1 MQYESRSVFK
11 PLTGTGQSENR
22 TFTSASAQS
31 SVLRSGVYAISADQT
46 CFIRLGTNPT
56 AVGTDFRLPA
66 NTLLYI
72 QVDAGEKIGVIRD
85 TTDGTLN
92 ISLQR

>member
-1 MQYESRSVFK
+1 MQYESRSVYH

-22 TFTSASAQS
+22 TFTSSSAQS
-31 SVLRSGVYAISADQT
+31 NALRAGVYAVSADQT
-46 CFIRLGTNPT
+46 CFIRLGSNPT
-56 AVGTDFRLPA
+56 AVTTDFRLPA

-72 QVDAGEKIGVIRD
+72 QVDANEKIAVIRD

-92 ISLQR
+92 ICLQR

>member
-1 MQYESRSVFK
+1 MNYESRSVYH

-22 TFTSASAQS
+22 TFTSASSQS
-31 SVLRSGVYAISADQT
+31 SALRPGIYAISADQT
-46 CFIRLGTNPT
+46 CYIRLGTNPT
-56 AVGTDFRLPA
+56 AVTTDFRLPS

-72 QVDAGEKIGVIRD
+72 QVDANERIAVIRE

-92 ISLQR
+92 ICLQR